1 MSSST
6 HSVTGRRTSRLSVLA
21 KARILQAIAVVA
33 FFGSWTYLEGPGD
46 ISPLILPPLGN
57 VVREFWGFLTSR
69 ELYGHAGVTFVE
81 MLAAFTISTTTG
93 LAVGFWG
100 ARSQLRARVLEPL
113 LVWGYLVPAIMFYP
127 LFLLWF
133 GFGMTSK
140 IGYAAV
146 SAFFPIAFNSLRG
159 FARVDERYI
168 KVGRAFGASP
178 RQLDALVKFRAGLP
192 MAAAGVKIGAALTMI
207 TVIVA
212 EMLGSARGLGYLI
225 QYYSQSFVAAR
236 TYAVIAVVLLIVGLF
251 YVVLRR
257 LLREEAARSIV

>member
-1 MSSST
+1 MSGASPL
-6 HSVTGRRTSRLSVLA
+6 TGRKSSRLSLEV
-21 KARILQAIAVVA
+21 KARILRALAVVV
-33 FFGSWTYLEGPGD
+33 FFGSWLYLQGPGD
-46 ISPLILPPLGN
+46 VSPLILPPLAN
-57 VVREFWGFLTSR
+57 VVREFWGFLSSR

-81 MLAAFTISTTTG
+81 MLTAFTLATVTG
-93 LAVGFWG
+93 LGVGFWG

-113 LVWGYLVPAIMFYP
+113 LVWGYLVPTIMFYP

-159 FARVDERYI
+159 FARVDERYV

-178 RQLDALVKFRAGLP
+178 RQLDGMIKFRAGLP

-236 TYAVIAVVLLIVGLF
+236 TYAVIAVVLLIVGVF
-251 YVVLRR
+251 YIVLTK